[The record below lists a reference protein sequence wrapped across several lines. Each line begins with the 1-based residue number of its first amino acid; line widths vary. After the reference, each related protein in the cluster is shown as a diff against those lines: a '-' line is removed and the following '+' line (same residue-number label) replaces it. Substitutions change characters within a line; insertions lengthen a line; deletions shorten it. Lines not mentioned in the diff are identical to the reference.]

1 MRPFLYLIM
10 AVLQP
15 LVDIAAICYAHGIRN
30 VVISPGSRSA
40 ALTLAFTRHGG
51 FQLLSVM
58 DERTAGFI
66 ALGMAQQTRVPT
78 VLICTSGSAGY
89 NYAPAVS
96 EAFFQHVP
104 LIILTADRPKEWIH
118 QHDGQTIYQTEM
130 YGKHVKAAFELP
142 SDYSHSDA
150 QWYINR
156 TINEAIL
163 IACAVS
169 PGPVHVNV
177 PIREPFYPT
186 ESEVLTPG
194 REIRI
199 IERTPVEATIAP
211 EVWSELLEQW
221 DSAKRILIVGGQY
234 RNSTKLNQTLA
245 TLSEEFDV
253 PVLGDVI
260 SNQKGSGHFISHH
273 DLFLITENTESLRPD
288 LLITYGLSLVSK
300 ELKLFLRNNPAVNH
314 WHIEESAQVVDP
326 FQSLTRQIHVSPEYF
341 FANIFERIDYELF
354 VQGGE
359 AGTDGSYFSHI
370 RQIDREISFKLDQ
383 YLINISTLN
392 DLSVIDYVI
401 KSLDSKFRVQVA
413 NSMAVRYLN
422 VLGSRVG
429 APEVFANRGTSGI
442 DGCVSTAIGA
452 ALTDQSPI
460 LLVVGDVAF
469 LYDRNGLLINPL
481 PRNLKI
487 LVINNAGGNI
497 FRMIPGPSALP
508 ERTEYF
514 ETTHQF
520 SAERTA
526 TDSGIT
532 YFGVR
537 EFADFQEKA
546 QLFISQPGMAIME
559 VFTDPAENTRVW
571 KGLKDYVKQKR

>member
-1 MRPFLYLIM
+1 M
-10 AVLQP
+10 ALLQP
-15 LVDIAAICYAHGIRN
+15 LIDIAAICYAHGIRN

-66 ALGMAQQTRVPT
+66 ALGMAQQTHVPT

-96 EAFFQHVP
+96 EAFFQQIP
-104 LIILTADRPKEWIH
+104 LLILTADRPKEWIH
-118 QHDGQTIYQTEM
+118 QHDGQTIYQSEM

-142 SDYSHSDA
+142 ADYAHSDA

-163 IACAVS
+163 FSRAVS

-186 ESEVLTPG
+186 ESEELTPS
-194 REIRI
+194 RDIRI
-199 IERTPVEATIAP
+199 IDRVPVEATLSV
-211 EVWSELLEQW
+211 EVWHQLLDEW
-221 DSAKRILIVGGQY
+221 DNARRILIVGGQHK
-234 RNSTKLNQTLA
+234 NSTILNKS
-245 TLSEEFDV
+245 LSSLTDEFDI
-253 PVLGDVI
+253 PVLGDTI
-260 SNQKGSGHFISHH
+260 SNQKGSDAFISHH
-273 DLFLITENTESLRPD
+273 DLFLISENAEALRPD

-300 ELKLFLRNNPAVNH
+300 ELKLFLRKNPAAQH
-314 WHIEESAQVVDP
+314 WHISESAQVVDP

-341 FANIFERIDYELF
+341 FANIFEKMDYERF
-354 VQGGE
+354 VQGDE
-359 AGTDGSYFSHI
+359 AGADASYLSCI
-370 RQIDREISFKLDQ
+370 RQSDRQISIKLDK
-383 YLINISTLN
+383 YLTNISTLN
-392 DLSVIDYVI
+392 DLSAIDIVI
-401 KSLDSKFRVQVA
+401 KSLYSNYRIQVA

-429 APEVFANRGTSGI
+429 DPEVFANRGTSGI

-452 ALTDQSPI
+452 ALVDTAPV

-469 LYDRNGLLINPL
+469 LYDRNGLLINSL
-481 PRNLKI
+481 PQNLKI

-497 FRMIPGPSALP
+497 FRMIPGPSDLP
-508 ERTEYF
+508 EREAYF
-514 ETTHQF
+514 ETTHAF
-520 SAERTA
+520 NAERTA
-526 TDSGIT
+526 ADSGIR
-532 YFGVR
+532 YVGVR
-537 EFADFQEKA
+537 EMADLPDKA
-546 QLFISQPGMAIME
+546 QQFISLPGIAIME
-559 VFTDPAENTRVW
+559 VFTDPAENARIW
-571 KGLKDYVKQKR
+571 KGLKDYVKQNV